1 MRTTRVLI
9 WTGILLFLPIILMG
23 EEKPTVQVAGMQIV
37 GPGYGLNGTEL
48 RAFHEES
55 GITLALAMTIPGGK
69 QIVDI
74 DDSKC
79 SLVEFTDDRGQ
90 NLLDGIDWGSFPKI
104 SEDAHSAMIEVSSKN
119 RPSKDASRLSVK
131 GSIHLRMAA
140 SESTEKIENLK
151 LKVGFK
157 VNVGQEEIQVM
168 KVQQEDEGL
177 TLVLQI
183 NRKFVDNMKD
193 IRFFTVEG
201 NPIDIWSQGSFTF
214 GTVSQMEYA
223 LDSKTI
229 PETLKVELDMWQDL
243 ESIDLPFE
251 LKSGLGL

>member
-1 MRTTRVLI
+1 MRTVRIFV
-9 WTGILLFLPIILMG
+9 WTELFLLLPIFLMG
-23 EEKPTVQVAGMQIV
+23 GEKPTVELAGLQIV
-37 GPGYGLNGTEL
+37 GPGYGLNGSEL
-48 RAFHEES
+48 RAFHEQS
-55 GITLALAMTIPGGK
+55 GTTLSLAMTIPGGK

-79 SLVEFTDDRGQ
+79 SLTEFTDDRGQ

-104 SEDAHSAMIEVSSKN
+104 SEDAHSAMVEVSSKN

-131 GSIHLRMAA
+131 GSIHLRVAA
-140 SESTEKIENLK
+140 SESTEKIDNLK
-151 LKVGFK
+151 LEVSAKAK
-157 VNVGQEEIQVM
+157 IQQEVIQVM
-168 KVQQEDEGL
+168 KVQLENDGL

-193 IRFFTVEG
+193 IRFYTVEG